1 MQSISAGE
9 MMMDDAK
16 DYRVTI
22 RVRNNNLLRLIEEGG
37 VGPIETAGLIGI
49 TYSSLNDYLNMTVS
63 PLLQKTGELKQNA
76 QLICDYFCV
85 MPYEV
90 WSDNQL
96 VALESNK
103 RDVEFSY
110 QELARLER
118 SSDPLKE
125 IGNSEFID
133 ALDGALGKLTKRE
146 QVVINHSFGIDGE
159 KMTLDAIGAK
169 FDISRER
176 VRQIREKALRKLRH
190 PDSGMKDIYGMLLN
204 G

>member
-1 MQSISAGE
+1 MK
-9 MMMDDAK
+9 DHK

-37 VGPIETAGLIGI
+37 LGPIETARLIGI
-49 TYSSLNDYLNMTVS
+49 AYTSLNDYLNMTIS

-96 VALESNK
+96 IALKSNK
-103 RDVEFSY
+103 REVEFSH
-110 QELARLER
+110 QELTRLE
-118 SSDPLKE
+118 STSDPLKA
-125 IGNSEFID
+125 IGNDEFID
-133 ALDGALGKLTKRE
+133 ALDGTLRNLTERE

-159 KMTLDAIGAK
+159 KMTLDEIGAK
-169 FDISRER
+169 LDVSGVR
-176 VRQIREKALRKLRH
+176 VGQIREKALRKLRN
-190 PDSGMKDIYGMLLN
+190 PNSGLKNVYESYLECM
-204 G
+204 